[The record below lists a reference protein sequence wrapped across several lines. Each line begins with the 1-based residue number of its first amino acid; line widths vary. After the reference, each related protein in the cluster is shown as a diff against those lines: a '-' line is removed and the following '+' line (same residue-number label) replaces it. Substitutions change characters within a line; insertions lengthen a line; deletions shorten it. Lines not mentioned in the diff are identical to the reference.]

1 MTTATNISKSNVKE
15 VPVKEEKIT
24 KAYQAIID
32 NCKAPKSNNPKA
44 IYSLPKTC
52 EKYAPIVDYIDHMD
66 MQGFHVTLKD
76 GTKVIG
82 WARELSKELA
92 PKLTEYEKKNKK
104 ESK

>member
-1 MTTATNISKSNVKE
+1 MATETKNISKNL
-15 VPVKEEKIT
+15 VKEEKIT

-32 NCKAPKSNNPKA
+32 NCKAPKSSNPKA

-66 MQGFHVTLKD
+66 MLGFHVTLKD

-82 WARELSKELA
+82 WARELNKQLA
-92 PKLTEYEKKNKK
+92 PKLAEYEKKNKK